1 MAFVKEDIPE
11 AGPSALVEEHRA
23 LVAWGNAS
31 RARAIQSFPDRM
43 VDPDVP
49 AALYYIGGLG
59 MGDGSRF
66 ALVCGDAIYLAS
78 VRHGTASSGGRVV
91 EVSVPESA
99 PMTRA
104 AIEGLLADALASYFE
119 TYPWMGLSGV
129 GPGAGKMPL
138 DWSTARWEVRQ
149 SEYSLLYRRTR
160 CAGWWRVF
168 RSRWWPR
175 VWASM
180 TSPLV
185 AALSLAAFAW
195 MDNRLGMVLASVW
208 LTLRFLQYDRDFR
221 IDAWVVGQVKF
232 RHPLGH
238 LRVLNR
244 MLNPRPLTALKVRIE
259 QVEGEPMT
267 RMVRVVNRCWV
278 PVAYV
283 SIGAHALAD
292 LLAPGLLAQL
302 RREAGQSSLD
312 SNELERTF
320 PAMTKKWLWPGQSFG
335 VRHHLLNGF
344 PPGTPSGQV
353 EAVVK
358 ISRIVSGEP
367 RSGVAVFLLEVEEA
381 ASCRELEVR

>member
-1 MAFVKEDIPE
+1 MAFVEEDIPE
-11 AGPSALVEEHRA
+11 AGPSTLVKEHQA
-23 LVAWGNAS
+23 LVAWGKAS
-31 RARAIQSFPDRM
+31 RVRVIQYFPDRM

-49 AALYYIGGLG
+49 AALYHIGGLG
-59 MGDGSRF
+59 MSEGGRF

-78 VRHGTASSGGRVV
+78 VWYGTVRSGGRVG

-99 PMTRA
+99 PMSRA
-104 AIEGLLADALASYFE
+104 AIEGLLADALGAYFE
-119 TYPWMGLSGV
+119 AHPWMRPAGV
-129 GPGAGKMPL
+129 GAGTEKVPL
-138 DWSTARWEVRQ
+138 DWSTARWEVRPR
-149 SEYSLLYRRTR
+149 EYSRLYWRTR

-175 VWASM
+175 AWASM

-185 AALSLAAFAW
+185 AALSLAALAW
-195 MDNRLGMVLASVW
+195 MDNRLGVALAIVW
-208 LTLRFLQYDRDFR
+208 LTLRLLQYNRDLRF
-221 IDAWVVGQVKF
+221 DAWVVGQVKF
-232 RHPLGH
+232 RHPMGRVL
-238 LRVLNR
+238 VLNR

-283 SIGAHALAD
+283 SIGAHELAD

-302 RREAGQSSLD
+302 RREAGQNRLD
-312 SNELERTF
+312 SKELERTF
-320 PAMTKKWLWPGQSFG
+320 PAMIKKWLWPGQSFG

-353 EAVVK
+353 EAIVN
-358 ISRIVSGEP
+358 ISRFVSGEP
-367 RSGVAVFLLEVEEA
+367 RSGAAVFLLEVEDA
-381 ASCRELEVR
+381 A